1 MIESIVKN
9 SFNDKTNNLK
19 EYKKGSKYICD
30 KQRYD
35 ELFFKGF
42 LKEGKEIKKKDKKE
56 D

>member
-19 EYKKGSKYICD
+19 EHKKGSKYICD

-42 LKEGKEIKKKDKKE
+42 LEKGKEIKKKDKKE